1 MSERYTRL
9 FSLPTNIGQ
18 DGCPVLISAGA
29 LLKDNNTGK
38 LLVQLKL
45 RNISK
50 QVIKSVKI
58 KVNAYDTAGISLK
71 GVEAFSYL
79 DLAVARDGE
88 FGSKT
93 PVILPDKT
101 TRSVSVEILSVV
113 YGNGEVYQPVAGV
126 VADSVN
132 AETVQI
138 INELDNERTQR
149 QIAVQQKKTEDKKAA
164 MKGFAIVLILI
175 AFLVPIFAIC
185 NYVNNKRAEAF
196 RKEADKIMVK
206 LAGTYWR
213 TEDYN
218 SSLSFYRHGPN
229 GIPDEV
235 DYDTDKM
242 LSWTSPTQWTQRPM
256 KDWKSS
262 KYSIA
267 EDAITDM
274 DGEKATLNTRW
285 PTLYIYYTPEEDG
298 SYTLTKIKLWDEVFY
313 PR

>member
-50 QVIKSVKI
+50 HVIKSVKI
-58 KVNAYDTAGISLK
+58 KVNAYDTAGMSLK
-71 GVEAFSYL
+71 GVEGFSYL

-132 AETVQI
+132 SETVQI

-164 MKGFAIVLILI
+164 MKGFVIVLILI

-185 NYVNNKRAEAF
+185 NYVNNKKLEAF

-206 LAGTYWR
+206 LAGTSWS
-213 TEDYN
+213 TEDRN
-218 SSLSFYRHGPN
+218 SSLSFNYHQ
-229 GIPDEV
+229 IPDEV
-235 DYDTDKM
+235 TYYTDKIDKP
-242 LSWTSPTQWTQRPM
+242 L
-256 KDWKSS
+256 KDWKKSR
-262 KYSIA
+262 YSIA

-285 PTLYIYYTPEEDG
+285 PTLYIYYTLEEDG
-298 SYTLTKIKLWDEVFY
+298 SYTLTKIKLWDEVFE

>member
-58 KVNAYDTAGISLK
+58 KVNAYDTAGMSLK

-79 DLAVARDGE
+79 DLAVVRDGE

-132 AETVQI
+132 SETVQI

-149 QIAVQQKKTEDKKAA
+149 QIAVQQKKTEDKKAV
-164 MKGFAIVLILI
+164 MKGFVIVLILI

-206 LAGTYWR
+206 LAGTSWS
-213 TEDYN
+213 TEDRN
-218 SSLSFYRHGPN
+218 SSLSFNYHQ
-229 GIPDEV
+229 IPDEV
-235 DYDTDKM
+235 TYYTDKIDKP
-242 LSWTSPTQWTQRPM
+242 L
-256 KDWKSS
+256 KDWKKSR
-262 KYSIA
+262 YSIA

-285 PTLYIYYTPEEDG
+285 PTLYIYYTLEEDG
-298 SYTLTKIKLWDEVFY
+298 SYTLTKIKLWDEVFE